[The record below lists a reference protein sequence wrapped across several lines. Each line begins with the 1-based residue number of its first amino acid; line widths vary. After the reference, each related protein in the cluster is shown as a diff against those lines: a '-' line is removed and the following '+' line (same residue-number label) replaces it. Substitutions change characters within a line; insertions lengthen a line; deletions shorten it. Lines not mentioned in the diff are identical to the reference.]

1 MSELNKIEK
10 LIVDVLKNFNA
21 SKEQSSKSI
30 KDIVIK
36 TNRSKSVTI
45 NNLDKLVRKKIIG
58 RTIVNKSAHYFLIN

>member
-10 LIVDVLKNFNA
+10 LIVNVLKNFNA